1 MDPGVALRVFH
12 PHWSCACIIH
22 LPSSSAN
29 NGFPK
34 PSSIP
39 PPKSKR
45 GTATEH
51 AKQPVVLQCNFQTLL
66 EQNEMEE
73 AQADRADNTLEQLV
87 YKLAEFLTHVLRALC
102 CSDLHLS

>member
-12 PHWSCACIIH
+12 LHWSCACIIH
-22 LPSSSAN
+22 LPSSNAN
-29 NGFPK
+29 SSFPK
-34 PSSIP
+34 PSSMP

-51 AKQPVVLQCNFQTLL
+51 AKQPVVLKCNFQTQLN
-66 EQNEMEE
+66 QNEMEE
-73 AQADRADNTLEQLV
+73 AQADRADDTLEQLV